1 MATGRPVPFLIRS
14 YSTPP
19 YANTRSFTGKLIR
32 LFTTLRCRK
41 HGRANGT
48 VSLSPYLRRVLAYGI
63 QYHLKI
69 LPSCLFL
76 FDITGLSGGALVLRR
91 VVSSWPQVALYHFL
105 FDLFLYREAVATGRP
120 VPRLLNRL
128 LTHRPPEASFRVDLR
143 DMGAFDGLHWI
154 DDTIILRTCFFQIFF
169 FKVMD
174 D

>member
-1 MATGRPVPFLIRS
+1 LPV
-14 YSTPP
+14 
-19 YANTRSFTGKLIR
+19 
-32 LFTTLRCRK
+32 LF
-41 HGRANGT
+41 N
-48 VSLSPYLRRVLAYGI
+48 
-63 QYHLKI
+63 
-69 LPSCLFL
+69 
-76 FDITGLSGGALVLRR
+76 ITGLLGGALMLRR